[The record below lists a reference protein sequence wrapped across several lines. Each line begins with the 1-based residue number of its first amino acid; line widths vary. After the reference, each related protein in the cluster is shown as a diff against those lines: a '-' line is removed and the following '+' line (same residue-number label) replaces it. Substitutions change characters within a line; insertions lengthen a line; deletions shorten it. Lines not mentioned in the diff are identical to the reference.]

1 MSDQK
6 IPLLR
11 RYERRSA
18 KTGLTYLSGRLG
30 DLRLVAFRQRDT
42 PEDELYNAEAVWQVF
57 ASPADQTP
65 RPALNGRQRAPLWG
79 VTYAPAENG
88 GGDHG

>member
-1 MSDQK
+1 MTDQK
-6 IPLLR
+6 IPFLR
-11 RYERRSA
+11 LYERRSA

-57 ASPADQTP
+57 ASPADQTQ
-65 RPALNGRQRAPLWG
+65 RPAVEARQRPPLKG
-79 VTYAPAENG
+79 VAYAVTKN
-88 GGDHG
+88 